1 MRLMLVAIT
10 LLAGVPAMADEA
22 TAREGLA
29 SGCLAGLPDFAG
41 VAASLSARGWQTGPG
56 ASATE
61 SEARK
66 GKVNVFINTG
76 DSFNSPGCT
85 VMSEDVPAPVA
96 QALLEE
102 QLNRGFAGRWTTA
115 PGHDGSRSWVVPG
128 QGASLVMYVLGG
140 GSSGEGPGS
149 GISLSVRRDN

>member
-1 MRLMLVAIT
+1 VRLTIAAIA
-10 LLAGVPAMADEA
+10 LLASAPAMADKA
-22 TAREGLA
+22 AVREGLA
-29 SGCLAGLPDFAG
+29 NGCLAGLPDFSG
-41 VAASLSARGWQTGPG
+41 TAASLAARGWQTGPG
-56 ASATE
+56 GSPTE

-66 GKVNVFINTG
+66 DNVNVFINTG

-85 VMSEDVPAPVA
+85 VMSGDVPVKVA

-102 QLNRGFAGRWTTA
+102 QLDRGFAGRWTTA
-115 PGHDGSRSWVVPG
+115 PGHGGTKSWVVPG